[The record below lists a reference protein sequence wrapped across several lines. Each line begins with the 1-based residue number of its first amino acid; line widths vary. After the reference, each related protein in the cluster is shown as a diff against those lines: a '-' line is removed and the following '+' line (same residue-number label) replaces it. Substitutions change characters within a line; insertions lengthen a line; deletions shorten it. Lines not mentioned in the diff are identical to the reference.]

1 MYEGQTEDVIEKRML
16 SVMSKEIDKREGSIA
31 FDATKPA
38 AIEFMLMYAALDY
51 FMTNTFGDTADRE
64 YLIERAK
71 ERGLEPYE
79 ATYAYVTIEATP
91 ATVVLPVGSR
101 YSVDELNYV
110 VTKRLTAGGNQYM
123 ARCEK
128 SGTEGNKVSGRAIPI
143 DYVAG
148 LQAANIVNVIVPGE
162 DEEETEA
169 FRKRY
174 LESFQTQA
182 YGGNIADYQEKV
194 NAIKGVGGVKVY
206 PVWDGGGTVKVVFM
220 TSEYKPPEAE
230 FVSEVQ
236 EALDPVPYHQQ
247 GVGIAPIGHRVT
259 VEAAAKS
266 AVNIGL
272 NIKFLGT
279 DTFSTCLADITATIQ
294 AYFDELNKGWQDT
307 EVVTTSRYENRGIVI
322 RISQI
327 ESRLLARPYVADISH
342 TTLNG
347 TEENVE
353 LANNALATIGK
364 ITDVSGGA

>member
-1 MYEGQTEDVIEKRML
+1 MYEGQTEEVIEKRML
-16 SVMSKEIDKREGSIA
+16 SVMSNAIDKREGSIA
-31 FDATKPA
+31 YDATMPA
-38 AIEFMLMYAALDY
+38 AIEFMLLYAALDY

-64 YLIERAK
+64 HLIERAK

-91 ATVVLPVGSR
+91 ADVVLPTGSR
-101 YSVDELNYV
+101 FSVDELNYV
-110 VTKRLTAGGNQYM
+110 ITKRVTADGNQYL

-148 LQAANIVNVIVPGE
+148 LQSANIVNVVVPGE

-194 NAIKGVGGVKVY
+194 GKIQGVGGVKVY
-206 PVWDGGGTVKVVFM
+206 PVWNGGGTVRIVFS
-220 TSEYKPPEAE
+220 TSEHKVPDPEL
-230 FVSEVQ
+230 VKSVQ
-236 EALDPVPYHQQ
+236 EMIDPVTYQQ
-247 GVGIAPIGHRVT
+247 LGVGIAPIGHRVT
-259 VEAAAKS
+259 VEGVKES
-266 AVNIGL
+266 AINIGL
-272 NIKFLGT
+272 NIKFAGT
-279 DTFSTCLADITATIQ
+279 DTFDTAKTDIKETIQ
-294 AYFDELNKGWQDT
+294 AYFTELNESWQKT
-307 EVVTTSRYENRGIVI
+307 EVVSTSRYENRGIVV

-327 ESRLLARPYVADISH
+327 ESRLLSRPYVSDISH

-347 TEENVE
+347 DEENVE
-353 LANNALATIGK
+353 LANDALATIGDV
-364 ITDVSGGA
+364 TDISEV

>member
-1 MYEGQTEDVIEKRML
+1 MD
-16 SVMSKEIDKREGSIA
+16 
-31 FDATKPA
+31 
-38 AIEFMLMYAALDY
+38 
-51 FMTNTFGDTADRE
+51 
-64 YLIERAK
+64 
-71 ERGLEPYE
+71 
-79 ATYAYVTIEATP
+79 
-91 ATVVLPVGSR
+91 
-101 YSVDELNYV
+101 
-110 VTKRLTAGGNQYM
+110 
-123 ARCEK
+123 
-128 SGTEGNKVSGRAIPI
+128 
-143 DYVAG
+143 
-148 LQAANIVNVIVPGE
+148 
-162 DEEETEA
+162 
-169 FRKRY
+169 
-174 LESFQTQA
+174 
-182 YGGNIADYQEKV
+182 
-194 NAIKGVGGVKVY
+194 
-206 PVWDGGGTVKVVFM
+206 
-220 TSEYKPPEAE
+220 
-230 FVSEVQ
+230 
-236 EALDPVPYHQQ
+236 
-247 GVGIAPIGHRVT
+247 IAPIGHRVT

>member
-64 YLIERAK
+64 HLIERAK

-110 VTKRLTAGGNQYM
+110 VTNRLTAGGNQYM

-174 LESFQTQA
+174 LESFL
-182 YGGNIADYQEKV
+182 GGM
-194 NAIKGVGGVKVY
+194 G
-206 PVWDGGGTVKVVFM
+206 
-220 TSEYKPPEAE
+220 AE
-230 FVSEVQ
+230 
-236 EALDPVPYHQQ
+236 L
-247 GVGIAPIGHRVT
+247 
-259 VEAAAKS
+259 
-266 AVNIGL
+266 
-272 NIKFLGT
+272 
-279 DTFSTCLADITATIQ
+279 
-294 AYFDELNKGWQDT
+294 
-307 EVVTTSRYENRGIVI
+307 
-322 RISQI
+322 
-327 ESRLLARPYVADISH
+327 
-342 TTLNG
+342 
-347 TEENVE
+347 
-353 LANNALATIGK
+353 
-364 ITDVSGGA
+364 